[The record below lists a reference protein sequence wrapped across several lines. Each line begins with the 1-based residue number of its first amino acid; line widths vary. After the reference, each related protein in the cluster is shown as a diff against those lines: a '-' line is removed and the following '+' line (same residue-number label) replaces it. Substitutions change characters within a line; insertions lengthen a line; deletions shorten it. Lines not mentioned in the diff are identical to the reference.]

1 MPGRSNVKSM
11 VWYSPSAFADAGYEI
26 PQTLDELKALSDQ
39 IVTDGGTPWCI
50 GAESGVATGWVLTD
64 WMEDFMLR
72 IHGEEVYDQ
81 WVNHEIPF
89 NDPQVAEVADAV
101 GEYVKNPDYLGG
113 ENAGQGDRH
122 DEVPGRRSADPQ
134 R

>member
-11 VWYSPSAFADAGYEI
+11 VWYSPRCSPTAGYAI

-39 IVTDGGTPWCI
+39 IVADGGTPWCI

-72 IHGEEVYDQ
+72 IHGDEVYDQ

-89 NDPQVAEVADAV
+89 NDPQ
-101 GEYVKNPDYLGG
+101 
-113 ENAGQGDRH
+113 
-122 DEVPGRRSADPQ
+122 GR
-134 R
+134 

>member
-1 MPGRSNVKSM
+1 M
-11 VWYSPSAFADAGYEI
+11 VWYSPAMFADGGYEI
-26 PQTLDELKALSDQ
+26 PQTLEELKALSDQ
-39 IVTDGGTPWCI
+39 IVADGGTPWCV

-72 IHGEEVYDQ
+72 INGEEVYDQ

-89 NDPQVAEVADAV
+89 NDPQVLAVADAV
-101 GEYVKNPDYLGG
+101 GAIREEPRLPRWRQR
-113 ENAGQGDRH
+113 GQGDRH
-122 DEVPGRRSADPQ
+122 DQVPGRRPADPQ